1 LLSTHRFADT
11 GRIKLTRINVKFTA
25 KELELLSR
33 LASDQLFRVEFI
45 DSRLPGYNS
54 NLAELSLGKRLVT
67 RLRSMADR
75 AKRMPTGK
83 NGAAVLRRSGL
94 S

>member
-1 LLSTHRFADT
+1 M
-11 GRIKLTRINVKFTA
+11 TRITVKFTA
-25 KELELLSR
+25 KELQLLGR

-54 NLAELSLGKRLVT
+54 NLADLILGKQLVT
-67 RLRSMADR
+67 RLRSMANR
-75 AKRMPTGK
+75 ATRMPNGK
-83 NGAAVLRRSGL
+83 NGATALRKSGM

>member
-1 LLSTHRFADT
+1 
-11 GRIKLTRINVKFTA
+11 LTRITVKFTA

-45 DSRLPGYNS
+45 DSRLPGYAS
-54 NLAELSLGKRLVT
+54 SLADLSLGKQLVT
-67 RLRSMADR
+67 RLRTMADR
-75 AKRMPTGK
+75 ATQMQNGK
-83 NGAAVLRRSGL
+83 NGATALRKSGV

>member
-1 LLSTHRFADT
+1 LLPTHRFADT
-11 GRIKLTRINVKFTA
+11 ARIKLTRINVKFTA

-45 DSRLPGYNS
+45 DSRLPGYKS

-75 AKRMPTGK
+75 ATRMQTGK
-83 NGAAVLRRSGL
+83 NGARF
-94 S
+94 